1 MSEDKKALLS
11 EQLLTAATG
20 VLGSM
25 LIDEEAVGPML
36 LAVEEDDF
44 QVPEHRNLFRAMKAL
59 YGQGK
64 PHDVILINEFLG
76 GDYGKIIHEL
86 MDLTPTSANAGVYAQ
101 ALKKTSRLWHLQQ
114 LGESLR
120 QAEDEEVCRALVDKA
135 NLLLCERVGVR
146 RVTMKQAFRDFFRRR
161 DGRKPDYLHWPF
173 SDLDGQLHVGAG
185 DMVVIGGYSSAGKT
199 AFALQAAFRMA
210 RDKRVGFFSYE
221 TDADKLTDRNI
232 ACQTQTSF
240 SKIMTNT
247 LEMED
252 YGRIKD
258 MREHL
263 TAPDLEL
270 LESPGMTVSDMGSYA
285 MAHHYGVIVV
295 DYLQKIPAAKGGRPL
310 SEFERVSQV
319 SSDLQ
324 QLGRRTG
331 MTVIAL
337 SQLSR
342 AEKRKDG
349 TTPAPTMA
357 SLRQSG
363 QIEQDAD
370 VVVLLYKESRE
381 YERTR
386 RCLDIAKNKDG
397 VAGLGLLLDF
407 DGDKQCFRKSNAQP
421 LPKAALEPPAQQS
434 MFRPIHSGGAT
445 PFDEKTGEEDAK

>member
-1 MSEDKKALLS
+1 MTENKMLD
-11 EQLLTAATG
+11 EQLLTAAAG

-36 LAVEEDDF
+36 LAVEEEDF

-59 YGQGK
+59 YGQGR

-76 GDYGKIIHEL
+76 GDYGNAIAEL
-86 MDLTPTSANAGVYAQ
+86 VEHTPTAANADAYAA
-101 ALKKTSRLWHLQQ
+101 ALKKSSRLWHLRQ
-114 LGESLR
+114 LGAALN
-120 QAEDEEVCRALVDKA
+120 QAEDEDACRALVDKA
-135 NLLLCERVGVR
+135 NLLLCERTGVR
-146 RVTMKQAFRDFFRRR
+146 RVTMAQAFREFFRRR

-173 SDLDGQLHVGAG
+173 PDLDDQIHVGAG
-185 DMVVIGGYSSAGKT
+185 DMVVIGGSSSSGKT
-199 AFALQAAFRMA
+199 ALSLQMAFRIA
-210 RDKRVGFFSYE
+210 KEKRVGFFSYE
-221 TDADKLTDRNI
+221 TDADKLSDRNI

-240 SKIMTNT
+240 RKIMTNT
-247 LEMED
+247 LEVED

-258 MREHL
+258 MREYL
-263 TAPDLEL
+263 TSPAMDL
-270 LESPGMTVSDMGSYA
+270 LEANSMTVSDISSYA
-285 MAHHYGVIVV
+285 MSHHYGVIVV

-349 TTPAPTMA
+349 SILPPTMS

-370 VVVLLYKESRE
+370 VVLLLWKEHPDAAQSRR
-381 YERTR
+381 Y
-386 RCLDIAKNKDG
+386 LQVAKNKDG
-397 VAGLGLLLDF
+397 ESNLNLLLDF

-421 LPKAALEPPAQQS
+421 LPKTAPEPPTQQS

-445 PFDEKTGEEDAK
+445 PFDAQAGEEDAK